1 MFFLGLITRCKDEFF
16 IQEFCNYYL
25 SQGVNFIYIIDDNS
39 NNKNIYNNLTHINN
53 INIYYM
59 TDSNDKC
66 HDNICSE
73 SCTCNRVIANNIYKK
88 IKNMFKWMIYVD
100 VDEFIVT
107 KKNYKKTIK
116 EELETTFKNF
126 DCIKIPWIIMSCH
139 GKTNPKSV
147 LNNNIYR
154 INYDKKYNFKCNSL
168 KGKNKFSI
176 QNSGTQIQTKTIF
189 KCNKFNGIHDK
200 NNPSDHYP
208 VFPINQNLKIIN
220 SVNLQPID
228 LYDKDYN
235 LINENLIK
243 KSFLLCYHYRIISEE
258 HALNKIKTNNWY
270 IENNYS
276 LKDLINNQSK
286 DIIDY
291 TLKNK
296 IN

>member
-126 DCIKIPWIIMSCH
+126 DCIKIPWIIMSCY

-176 QNSGTQIQTKTIF
+176 QNSGTQIQTKSIF
-189 KCNKFNGIHDK
+189 KCNKFNCIHDK

-220 SVNLQPID
+220 SVNLLPID

-235 LINENLIK
+235 SINENLIK